1 MLASS
6 FLGALN
12 GSIAKILATSIPA
25 LEIVF
30 FRNVLGVLI
39 ILAML
44 KHTPTS
50 IDTKNLPLLILRGV
64 FGFLAMFLFF
74 YTITIIPLS
83 DAITL
88 NKTSPIFVALL
99 AFLVLKERLNLYKII
114 ALFLGFLGVILITN
128 PTGVK
133 FDFSY
138 ILGLLGG
145 FFAGAAYTTI
155 SKIKHIYDSRVIVLS
170 FMSMGSLFPLFFF
183 LIASY
188 LPPNP
193 LIKEFILP
201 TSKTDF
207 ALIIFMA
214 ITATL
219 SQWLLTKAYSAPN
232 LSLVATISYSII
244 PFSVVFGFFLGDKL
258 PDVFKIIGIVLIVVA
273 GILAKRSD

>member
-12 GSIAKILATSIPA
+12 GSIAKILSSSIPA

-39 ILAML
+39 ILILL
-44 KHTPTS
+44 KHTPS
-50 IDTKNLPLLILRGV
+50 KIDTKNLPLLILRGV

-74 YTITIIPLS
+74 YTITKIPLS

-99 AFLVLKERLNLYKII
+99 AFWILKEKLNLYKII

-128 PTGVK
+128 PTGIS

-138 ILGLLGG
+138 ILGVIGG
-145 FFAGAAYTTI
+145 FFAAAAYTTI
-155 SKIKHIYDSRVIVLS
+155 GKIKHIYDSRVIVLS
-170 FMSMGSLFPLFFF
+170 FMSVGSLFPLFMF
-183 LIASY
+183 LLAPY
-188 LPPNP
+188 LPANP

-201 TSKTDF
+201 TSLKDI
-207 ALIIFMA
+207 ALIAFMA

-244 PFSVVFGFFLGDKL
+244 PFSVVFGFFLGDGL
-258 PDVFKIIGIVLIVVA
+258 PSSIKVAGILLIVVA